1 MPSDFLTPF
10 LELDEEFCKV
20 RAMNGKLKQLAACS
34 VVSLDA
40 CLERQCGVVH
50 RLTAALTVFF

>member
-20 RAMNGKLKQLAACS
+20 RVSKIIPYFLKRL
-34 VVSLDA
+34 VVFVLW
-40 CLERQCGVVH
+40 
-50 RLTAALTVFF
+50 